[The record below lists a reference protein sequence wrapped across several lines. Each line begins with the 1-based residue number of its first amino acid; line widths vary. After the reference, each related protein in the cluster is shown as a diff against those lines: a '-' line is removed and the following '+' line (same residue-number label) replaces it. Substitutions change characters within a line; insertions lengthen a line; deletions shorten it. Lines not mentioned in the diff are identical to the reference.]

1 MKILCFLP
9 SGGIKVHSLILK
21 DLMLQRRTWLFP
33 FFYGFFLFIVFNDPL
48 FKNFIYNMGA
58 IAVSYVMIMT
68 AVSFDEKNTTDI
80 ILVSL
85 PLNRRKVI
93 LEKYLLVFIVVPIGL
108 LIMGF
113 LGVVFKLSG
122 LIEIPRLVNINDFLF
137 SLSSV
142 LLLSAVYYPTYL
154 KLGYR
159 YSRYINLGL
168 FLFLF
173 FLPWLTEYLVNN
185 VDKTDLCPKIAG
197 NIKLSSALI
206 GCVLLLITLI
216 LAFIFYLISVRIYM
230 KKNFKANSHCRIY

>member
-1 MKILCFLP
+1 
-9 SGGIKVHSLILK
+9 
-21 DLMLQRRTWLFP
+21 MLQRRTWLFP

-173 FLPWLTEYLVNN
+173 FLPNWLTEYLVNN
-185 VDKTDLCPKIAG
+185 VDKSGPFAQRLLEILNYPMT
-197 NIKLSSALI
+197 LI
-206 GCVLLLITLI
+206 GCVLLLITII
-216 LAFIFYLISVRIYM
+216 LAFISYLISVRIYM
-230 KKNFKANSHCRIY
+230 KKEF

>member
-1 MKILCFLP
+1 M
-9 SGGIKVHSLILK
+9 KVHSLILK
-21 DLMLQRRTWLFP
+21 DLMLQRKTWLFP

-48 FKNFIYNMGA
+48 FKDFIYNMGA

-80 ILVSL
+80 ILLSL
-85 PLNRRKVI
+85 PLNRKKII

-108 LIMGF
+108 LIMGL
-113 LGVVFKLSG
+113 LGVIFKLSG
-122 LIEIPRLVNINDFLF
+122 LIEVPRLVNINDFLF

-154 KLGYR
+154 KLGYK
-159 YSRYINLGL
+159 YSRYINLCL

-173 FLPWLTEYLVNN
+173 FLPNWLTEYLVNN
-185 VDKTDLCPKIAG
+185 VDKNGPFAQRLLEI
-197 NIKLSSALI
+197 LSYPLPLI

-216 LAFIFYLISVRIYM
+216 LAFISYLISVRIYM
-230 KKNFKANSHCRIY
+230 KKEF